1 MIIECELFRG
11 SEFVCPGSKCI
22 RNKAYNNQTA
32 LQEIIIKIQYV
43 YKLTSVCKHKY
54 EKTTVNARRSFCWS
68 IQNFSSLLLMITNFL
83 GDHSSLAI

>member
-22 RNKAYNNQTA
+22 RNKAYSNQTA

-54 EKTTVNARRSFCWS
+54 EKNYCECKKE
-68 IQNFSSLLLMITNFL
+68 LLLE
-83 GDHSSLAI
+83 HSEFFKPFVNDYQLFR